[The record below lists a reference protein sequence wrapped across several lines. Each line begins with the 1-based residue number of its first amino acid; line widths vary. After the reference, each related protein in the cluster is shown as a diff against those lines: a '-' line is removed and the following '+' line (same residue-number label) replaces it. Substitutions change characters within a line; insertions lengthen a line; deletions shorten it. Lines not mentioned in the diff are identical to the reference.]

1 MGDMSRSVDL
11 LRQRYE
17 TRIKELEAQR
27 GDDVQDMTDDTHR
40 LMPEGHTQNIFDD
53 LCQQQQHD
61 KCIELLNE
69 RIEMLEAQVDDYKKE
84 RDEWKHRYQQAETQR
99 DEWKRRCEEFQ
110 DQACRAQEDLREL
123 GKGCCR
129 GGRQQQHGPL
139 QCFDIILTAICLCQ
153 CCCFLTIRPA
163 GWH

>member
-84 RDEWKHRYQQAETQR
+84 RDEWKHSSKTRHVERRKTLESWARAAAEVDASSNMALCSASISSSQPSASASAAASSPSALLDGTEPDGTGLLR
-99 DEWKRRCEEFQ
+99 AEES
-110 DQACRAQEDLREL
+110 
-123 GKGCCR
+123 
-129 GGRQQQHGPL
+129 
-139 QCFDIILTAICLCQ
+139 
-153 CCCFLTIRPA
+153 
-163 GWH
+163 